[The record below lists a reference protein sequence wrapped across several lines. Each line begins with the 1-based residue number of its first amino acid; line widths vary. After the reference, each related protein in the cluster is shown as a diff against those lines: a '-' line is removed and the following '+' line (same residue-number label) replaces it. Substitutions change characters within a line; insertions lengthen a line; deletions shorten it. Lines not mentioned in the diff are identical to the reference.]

1 MTGDVNRK
9 LALSAER
16 IRTCDEPISHMA
28 EAAEKIHEIR
38 KTKKKHKQRASQVQC
53 PGLQLTLHFCHLVE
67 SPKINAKSHFHFP
80 PWKATSPLIMLASP
94 HSKGPY
100 IVQNYIYRLMAA
112 PPFINR
118 WDLHPLLLCRVADV
132 ESETESESES
142 CCCSVVLSIKMPHLN
157 AQPHKR
163 FSSRNAASQRSRG
176 IKIDC
181 FHMDTNSV
189 SPLPPMEEAM
199 DRVSEKS
206 PRELPMA
213 SRCPRRRMK
222 SELSQ
227 K

>member
-1 MTGDVNRK
+1 M
-9 LALSAER
+9 
-16 IRTCDEPISHMA
+16 
-28 EAAEKIHEIR
+28 
-38 KTKKKHKQRASQVQC
+38 
-53 PGLQLTLHFCHLVE
+53 
-67 SPKINAKSHFHFP
+67 
-80 PWKATSPLIMLASP
+80 
-94 HSKGPY
+94 
-100 IVQNYIYRLMAA
+100 
-112 PPFINR
+112 
-118 WDLHPLLLCRVADV
+118 

-206 PRELPMA
+206 PPGTPNGIEMP
-213 SRCPRRRMK
+213 PPPDEK
-222 SELSQ
+222 
-227 K
+227 